1 MVTYKLT
8 GKSETH
14 LEFAYYPAGD
24 EEKRPGRIVAN
35 LEDGCVSVAEEAE
48 ADERI
53 VERSAEELN
62 AMRDA
67 ANRKRR
73 EKGKQELTEEEWP
86 TETGSQIIW
95 KYADPVMQDIS
106 RRMLVPQGGTDSC
119 IGDLNDVWRVE

>member
-8 GKSETH
+8 SKSGTH
-14 LEFAYYPAGD
+14 LEFAYYPEGD
-24 EEKRPGRIVAN
+24 EEKRPGRIAAN
-35 LEDGCVSVAEEAE
+35 LEDGCISVAEEAE

-53 VERSAEELN
+53 VERTAEELN

-73 EKGKQELTEEEWP
+73 EKGKPELTEEEWP
-86 TETGSQIIW
+86 TETGPQIVW

-106 RRMLVPQGGTDSC
+106 RKMLVSKGGTDSF

>member
-8 GKSETH
+8 SKSGTY

-24 EEKRPGRIVAN
+24 EEKRPGRIIAN
-35 LEDGCVSVAEEAE
+35 LDDGCVSVAEEAE

-53 VERSAEELN
+53 VERTAEELN

-73 EKGKQELTEEEWP
+73 EKGKLELTEDEWP
-86 TETGSQIIW
+86 TEKRPQIIW

-119 IGDLNDVWRVE
+119 IGGLNEIWRLE